1 LSQIWFGFRL
11 SEIEGLAG
19 PALYLPSR
27 EATDKLLRY
36 ENHFERQVYRAMDE
50 LERIQRRRRGESV
63 PAPLNINL
71 TSHGDFAKQELLLK
85 PGVPQVVP
93 DPKLKQEMMVK
104 IINLKIQSLGELSVI
119 SEVRQLTSTQAEFYP
134 RHFAAA
140 GRDLQR
146 AMDWYLY
153 LREKKL

>member
-50 LERIQRRRRGESV
+50 SERIQRRRRGESV

-71 TSHGDFAKQELLLK
+71 NSHGDFAKQELLLK

-104 IINLKIQSLGELSVI
+104 IIKVAICAGSGLVSLPSGEEAI
-119 SEVRQLTSTQAEFYP
+119 TKMQ
-134 RHFAAA
+134 
-140 GRDLQR
+140 
-146 AMDWYLY
+146 
-153 LREKKL
+153 

>member
-1 LSQIWFGFRL
+1 
-11 SEIEGLAG
+11 
-19 PALYLPSR
+19 
-27 EATDKLLRY
+27 
-36 ENHFERQVYRAMDE
+36 MDE
-50 LERIQRRRRGESV
+50 SERIQRRRRGESV

-71 TSHGDFAKQELLLK
+71 NSHGDFAKQELLLK